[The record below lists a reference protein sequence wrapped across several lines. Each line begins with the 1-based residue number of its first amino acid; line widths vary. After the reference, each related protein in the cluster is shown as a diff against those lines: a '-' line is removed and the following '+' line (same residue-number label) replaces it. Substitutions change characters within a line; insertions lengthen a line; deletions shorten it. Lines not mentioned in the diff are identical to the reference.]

1 MATYLELKAKAEKM
15 MAEAE
20 ELRIKELDGVIAEI
34 KQKIKEH
41 GLTAED
47 LGLAGGNKKRSVRTA
62 QVKPPRRY
70 RGPNGEIWS
79 GGRGRKPN
87 WVSEALANGKKL
99 DDFAI

>member
-1 MATYLELKAKAEKM
+1 M

-20 ELRIKELDGVIAEI
+20 ELRIRELDGVIADI
-34 KQKIKEH
+34 KQKIKDH

-47 LGLAGGNKKRSVRTA
+47 LGLAGGRKKRSTRTA
-62 QVKPPRRY
+62 PAKPVRRY

-87 WVSEALANGKKL
+87 WVSEALAKGKKL

>member
-1 MATYLELKAKAEKM
+1 MATYLELKAKAEKI

-20 ELRIKELDGVIAEI
+20 ELRIKELDGLIAEI
-34 KQKIKEH
+34 KQKIKDH

-47 LGLAGGNKKRSVRTA
+47 LGLAGAGKKRSARA
-62 QVKPPRRY
+62 APAKPPRRY